1 MKRYLA
7 AVSMISA
14 SILGT
19 TAANAA
25 TTIIT
30 PGIQPT
36 GTTFVVAGNPFSGP
50 VAATFGHTGIAAG
63 DFTDL
68 FQFTLGQDGTG
79 SGSVTTSVTQTAFL
93 MTTDLDI
100 TSVLF
105 NGFAAERTLFDLD
118 KNVCTTRGVGSCGAS
133 ESFALTDAMVKAGV
147 LNTITITGVSRGLGS
162 YGGNATFDPSAV
174 PEPASWGL
182 MIAGFGAAGLSLRR
196 RRSSDARRL
205 AQVS

>member
-7 AVSMISA
+7 AVAMISA
-14 SILGT
+14 SVLGT

-30 PGIQPT
+30 PGVQPT

-93 MTTDLDI
+93 MSTDLDI

-105 NGFAAERTLFDLD
+105 NGITAERTLFDLD
-118 KNVCTTRGVGSCGAS
+118 NNVCTTRGVGSCGAS
-133 ESFALTDAMVKAGV
+133 ESFALTNAMVKAGV

-174 PEPASWGL
+174 PEPATWGL

-205 AQVS
+205 AQAG

>member
-7 AVSMISA
+7 AVAMISA

-19 TAANAA
+19 TAAHAA

-30 PGIQPT
+30 PGVQPA

-93 MTTDLDI
+93 MSTDLDI

-105 NGFAAERTLFDLD
+105 NGITAERTLFDLD
-118 KNVCTTRGVGSCGAS
+118 NNVCTTRGVGSCGAS
-133 ESFALTDAMVKAGV
+133 ESFALTNAMVKAGV

-174 PEPASWGL
+174 PEPATWGL

-205 AQVS
+205 AQVG

>member
-1 MKRYLA
+1 MKRYLTAVA
-7 AVSMISA
+7 AISA
-14 SILGT
+14 SILGA
-19 TAANAA
+19 TAADAA

-30 PGIQPT
+30 PSVQPA

-93 MTTDLDI
+93 MSTDLDI

-105 NGFAAERTLFDLD
+105 NGLNAERTLFDLD
-118 KNVCTTRGVGSCGAS
+118 NKVCTTRGVGSCGAS

-196 RRSSDARRL
+196 RRSSGSRRL
-205 AQVS
+205 AQAG

>member
-7 AVSMISA
+7 AVAMISA

-19 TAANAA
+19 TAAHAA

-30 PGIQPT
+30 PGVQPA

-93 MTTDLDI
+93 MSTDLDI

-105 NGFAAERTLFDLD
+105 NGITAERTLFDLD
-118 KNVCTTRGVGSCGAS
+118 NNVCTTRGVGSCGAS
-133 ESFALTDAMVKAGV
+133 ESFALTNAMVKAGV

-174 PEPASWGL
+174 PEPATWGL

-205 AQVS
+205 AQLG